1 MVICILGGKA
11 MADLYKEEL
20 IKSLISAE
28 FKPEIIKREQVNL
41 SLFDSIPFAD
51 LSVLGASFVPIL
63 DSLQKVGSQL
73 LGNGTQA
80 TETLYRAKLP
90 EGAPSMFP
98 AKDGTGFIGAARG
111 SNGLGQTRF
120 TPVEVPKNPV
130 SGSVSQTPQLNPY
143 MLVVAAALMSVNMKL
158 NDIKQLQN
166 SLMKFLEQK
175 EQAKL
180 EGNLSFLS
188 DILNNYKLNW
198 NNERYISTNHIKVS
212 DIKQEAEQSISLYQK
227 QVKSVLDDKSIL
239 HSTKKTNRTLNNL
252 LSCLTDY
259 RLSVY
264 LYSFSSY
271 VEVLFLS
278 NFESAY
284 LKNVAGKILDYSLG
298 YREIYTEIYA
308 AFERYA
314 KKSLRSIAS
323 RGMSGITKGLGTVAR
338 RLPKMKDSQLGDK
351 LNDKSKAIESLNIRN
366 NAQIAKNLTSQQK
379 ADVSMFIESIEKIE
393 YLYNSPLNMLISK
406 DTLYIEKQPQN

>member
-1 MVICILGGKA
+1 MV
-11 MADLYKEEL
+11 DLYKEEL

-73 LGNGTQA
+73 IGNGTQA
-80 TETLYRAKLP
+80 TETLYRAHLP

-98 AKDGTGFIGAARG
+98 ANDGNGFIGAARG
-111 SNGLGQTRF
+111 RNGLGQTRF
-120 TPVEVPKNPV
+120 TPVEVPKNSV

-239 HSTKKTNRTLNNL
+239 HSTKKTNKTLNNL
-252 LSCLTDY
+252 LRCLTDY

-264 LYSFSSY
+264 LYGFSSY

-351 LNDKSKAIESLNIRN
+351 LNDKSKAIEGLNIRN